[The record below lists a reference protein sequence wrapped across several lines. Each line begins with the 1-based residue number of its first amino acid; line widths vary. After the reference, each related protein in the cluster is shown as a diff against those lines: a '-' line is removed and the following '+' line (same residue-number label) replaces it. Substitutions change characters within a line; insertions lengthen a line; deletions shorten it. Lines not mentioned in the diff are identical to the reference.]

1 MKKVIIIGGG
11 AAGLAA
17 AMKVTRA
24 AREGANVDFVL
35 LERDERLGGKIDG
48 EVVVTERGTFIVDG
62 GPDSFLT
69 AKPAVHRIAEL
80 VGMSDKKLATD
91 DSRKLTL
98 ILKKGRLYPMPDG
111 VMQFA
116 PTKFVPFATTGLFSW
131 AGKLRAGMDLFVP
144 KKQLAP
150 GEFNDETLEHF
161 IVRRMGREILDRLAE
176 PLVGGVHGSDP
187 AQMSLAATFPN
198 LLEMEQKYGC
208 MIKGFLAQ
216 RKMAEEMR
224 RKHPVDPKNPKTF
237 FTAFKGGM
245 HELPAAMA
253 ASAGLDKMTTGA
265 TVTSV
270 SRSDDGR
277 WTAVLADGTAVTG
290 DALIFATESWAAEPL
305 VRTVDTGIADALAAI
320 PSSSSATVSLAF
332 DESEI
337 GIDMNAF
344 GVLCP
349 ALEKSKLLAATYS
362 STKWPGRAPKGAVLL
377 RGFVG
382 GPQNQAIMQRS
393 DEELTEMAEQELRRI
408 LGINPE
414 AKPLFRRFFRW
425 TLGMPQYTMGH
436 LDRVARIEARSA
448 AIPGLA
454 LAGGSYRGVGLPNC
468 IESGE
473 AAVSKVLSDLG
484 ITLAEDTAA
493 ARVYGRVRVER
504 EERGRARR
512 ACCGCCARE
521 PLAPKPRRWR

>member
-17 AMKVTRA
+17 AMKVRRA
-24 AREGANVDFVL
+24 ADGGADVDFVL
-35 LERDERLGGKIDG
+35 LEKDLRLGGKIDG
-48 EVVVTERGTFIVDG
+48 EIVESEYGTFVVDG

-69 AKPAVHRIAEL
+69 AKPAVHRIAKL
-80 VGMSDKKLATD
+80 VGIDADKMPTD
-91 DSRKLTL
+91 DSRKKTL
-98 ILKKGRLYPMPDG
+98 ILKSGRLYPMPDG

-116 PTKFVPFATTGLFSW
+116 PTKFVPFATTKLFSW
-131 AGKLRAGMDLFVP
+131 PGKIRAGMDLFIP
-144 KKQLAP
+144 TKKLAP

-198 LLEMEQKYGC
+198 LLEMEQKYGN

-216 RKMAEEMR
+216 RRMVEEMR
-224 RKHPVDPKNPKTF
+224 AKHPPDPKNPKTF
-237 FTAFKGGM
+237 FTAFKKGM

-253 ASAGLDKMTTGA
+253 ASAGRTKMETGA
-265 TVTSV
+265 SV
-270 SRSDDGR
+270 SSIARDKTGTWAVTLSDGR
-277 WTAVLADGTAVTG
+277 TVVG
-290 DALIFATESWAAEPL
+290 DAVILATESWAAEPL
-305 VRTVDTGIADALAAI
+305 VRPVDAGIADALAAI
-320 PSSSSATVSLAF
+320 PASSSATVSMAF
-332 DESEI
+332 AEDEI
-337 GIDMNAF
+337 GVDMNAF

-349 ALEKSKLLAATYS
+349 AREKSKLLAATYS

-377 RGFVG
+377 RAFVG
-382 GPQNQAIMQRS
+382 GPQNQAIMEKS
-393 DEELTEMAEQELRRI
+393 DAEITRIAEEELRRI
-408 LGINPE
+408 LGIDP
-414 AKPLFRRFFRW
+414 AATVLLSRFYRW

-436 LDRVARIEARSA
+436 LDRVAAIEERSA

-473 AAVSKVLSDLG
+473 HAVAKLLAEWGVV
-484 ITLAEDTAA
+484 LAEDAVSA
-493 ARVYGRVRVER
+493 
-504 EERGRARR
+504 
-512 ACCGCCARE
+512 
-521 PLAPKPRRWR
+521 

>member
-11 AAGLAA
+11 VAGLAA

-24 AREGANVDFVL
+24 AAEGADVDFVL

-48 EVVVTERGTFIVDG
+48 EIVETDRGTFVVDG

-69 AKPAVHRIAEL
+69 AKPAVSRIAGL
-80 VGMSDKKLATD
+80 VGMADKKLATD

-131 AGKLRAGMDLFVP
+131 PGKFRAGWDLFVP

-150 GEFNDETLEHF
+150 GEFNDETLESF

-224 RKHPVDPKNPKTF
+224 RKHPVDPKNPRTF
-237 FTAFKGGM
+237 FTAFTTGM
-245 HELPAAMA
+245 HRLPEAMA
-253 ASAGLDKMTTGA
+253 EYAGRDKMRVGA
-265 TVTSV
+265 TVAGVERAEDGGWSVVLGDGTSV
-270 SRSDDGR
+270 
-277 WTAVLADGTAVTG
+277 AG
-290 DALIFATESWAAEPL
+290 DAVVFATESWAAEPL
-305 VRTVDTGIADALAAI
+305 VRSVDTSIADSLAEI
-320 PSSSSATVSLAF
+320 PASSSATVSLAF

-349 ALEKSKLLAATYS
+349 AKEKSKLLAATYS
-362 STKWPGRAPKGAVLL
+362 STKWPGRAPKGMVLL

-382 GPQNQAIMQRS
+382 GPQNQAIMEKS
-393 DEELTEMAEQELRRI
+393 DAELTDMAEQELRRI
-408 LGINPE
+408 LGINPA

-436 LDRVARIEARSA
+436 LDRVANIESRSA

-473 AAVSKVLSDLG
+473 AAVSKVLGDLG
-484 ITLAEDTAA
+484 ITLAEDTAPA
-493 ARVYGRVRVER
+493 AAP
-504 EERGRARR
+504 RA
-512 ACCGCCARE
+512 
-521 PLAPKPRRWR
+521 